1 MSFYAA
7 EDLRDKVA
15 GAVQLLQSPAGAT
28 VSDGPDEDACFAFL
42 SQVLLPYRPYA
53 ALMSIR
59 PDGQMFCASMRNGR
73 ALNLSDQ
80 AYFMQASGPTEPV
93 VEL

>member
-1 MSFYAA
+1 MSGYAA

-15 GAVQLLQSPAGAT
+15 GAVQLLQSLAGAA
-28 VSDGPDEDACFAFL
+28 VSDGPDKDACLKFL

-53 ALMSIR
+53 ALM
-59 PDGQMFCASMRNGR
+59 RNGW
-73 ALNLSDQ
+73 ALKLSDQ
-80 AYFMQASGPTEPV
+80 AYFMQASDSTEPV